1 MTFKTFKLIRRV
13 NRIMVAGNRAEDRS
27 RADRIE
33 ERERMVRL
41 LRDELNIS
49 DRVARAM
56 LRVPRHL
63 FVPPQY
69 SSEAYSD
76 YPLPIGHGQTISAP
90 HMVAIMCELLD
101 LKPGHK
107 VLEVGG
113 GSGYHA
119 AVVAE
124 LVGKDGRVIVI
135 ERIPE
140 LAKRAEKTLR
150 ELGYDNVI
158 VLVGDGS
165 EGCAD
170 YAPYDRIYVTAAAPD
185 IPQPLIEQLKPGGKM
200 VIPVG
205 DAVQELYVV
214 EKDWS
219 GEIRKK
225 RWGSVRFVPLIGK
238 YGFRF

>member
-1 MTFKTFKLIRRV
+1 MKSRF
-13 NRIMVAGNRAEDRS
+13 NRY
-27 RADRIE
+27 E
-33 ERERMVRL
+33 ERKRMVERL
-41 LRDELNIS
+41 KELNIS
-49 DRVARAM
+49 DRVLEAM

-69 SSEAYSD
+69 SREAYSD
-76 YPLPIGHGQTISAP
+76 YPLPIGYGQTISAP
-90 HMVAIMCELLD
+90 HMVAIMCDLLD
-101 LKPGHK
+101 VLPGHK

-124 LVGKDGRVIVI
+124 LVGKNGKVVMI

-140 LAKRAEKTLR
+140 LAERAKNTL
-150 ELGYDNVI
+150 EALGYDNVK
-158 VLVGDGS
+158 VVVGDGS
-165 EGCAD
+165 EG
-170 YAPYDRIYVTAAAPD
+170 YEEEAPYDRIYVTAAAPEV
-185 IPQPLIEQLKPGGKM
+185 PEPLLKQLKPGGKM

-205 DAVQELYVV
+205 DAIQELYVI

-219 GEIRKK
+219 GRIRKK
-225 RWGSVRFVPLIGK
+225 RWGGVRFVPLVGK

>member
-1 MTFKTFKLIRRV
+1 MSGIGERDDRR
-13 NRIMVAGNRAEDRS
+13 
-27 RADRIE
+27 E
-33 ERERMVRL
+33 ERERMVRRL
-41 LRDELNIS
+41 KEEFKIS

-56 LRVPRHL
+56 LKVPRHL
-63 FVPPQY
+63 FVPPEY
-69 SSEAYSD
+69 SREAYAD
-76 YPLPIGHGQTISAP
+76 YPLPIGYGQTISAP

-101 LKPGHK
+101 LRPGHN

-124 LVGKDGRVIVI
+124 LVGKDGRVVMI

-140 LAKRAEKTLR
+140 LAERARKTLK

-165 EGCAD
+165 EGCEE
-170 YAPYDRIYVTAAAPD
+170 YAPYDRIYVTAAAPS
-185 IPQPLIEQLKPGGKM
+185 IPEPLIEQLKPGGKM

-205 DAVQELYVV
+205 DAIQELYVV

-219 GEIRKK
+219 GEIKKK
-225 RWGSVRFVPLIGK
+225 RWGGVRFVPLIGK

>member
-1 MTFKTFKLIRRV
+1 MKSRF
-13 NRIMVAGNRAEDRS
+13 NRY
-27 RADRIE
+27 E
-33 ERERMVRL
+33 ERKRMVERL
-41 LRDELNIS
+41 KELNIR
-49 DRVARAM
+49 DRVLEAM

-69 SSEAYSD
+69 SREAYSD
-76 YPLPIGHGQTISAP
+76 YPLPIGYGQTISAP
-90 HMVAIMCELLD
+90 HMVAIMCDLLD
-101 LKPGHK
+101 VLPGHK

-124 LVGKDGRVIVI
+124 LVGKNGKVVMI

-140 LAKRAEKTLR
+140 LAERAKNTL
-150 ELGYDNVI
+150 EALGYDNVK
-158 VLVGDGS
+158 VVVGDGS
-165 EGCAD
+165 EG
-170 YAPYDRIYVTAAAPD
+170 YEEEAPYDRIYVTAAAPEV
-185 IPQPLIEQLKPGGKM
+185 PEPLLKQLKPGGKM

-205 DAVQELYVV
+205 DAIQELYVI

-219 GEIRKK
+219 GRIRKK
-225 RWGSVRFVPLIGK
+225 RWGGVRFVPLVGK

>member
-1 MTFKTFKLIRRV
+1 MDERF
-13 NRIMVAGNRAEDRS
+13 
-27 RADRIE
+27 E
-33 ERERMVRL
+33 ERKRMVERL
-41 LRDELNIS
+41 KEELNIS

-56 LRVPRHL
+56 LKVPRHL
-63 FVPPQY
+63 FVPPEY
-69 SSEAYSD
+69 SREAYSD
-76 YPLPIGHGQTISAP
+76 YPLPIGYGQTISAP

-101 LKPGHK
+101 LLPGQK

-124 LVGKDGRVIVI
+124 LVGKNGKVIMI

-140 LAKRAEKTLR
+140 LAERARRTLKV
-150 ELGYDNVI
+150 LGYDNVK
-158 VLVGDGS
+158 VVVGDGS
-165 EGCAD
+165 EG
-170 YAPYDRIYVTAAAPD
+170 YAEEMPYDRIYVTAAAPA
-185 IPQPLIEQLKPGGKM
+185 IPKPLVEQLKPGGKM

-205 DAVQELYVV
+205 DAIQELYVV

-219 GEIRKK
+219 GEIKKK
-225 RWGSVRFVPLIGK
+225 RWGGVRFVPLVGK

>member
-1 MTFKTFKLIRRV
+1 MKSRF
-13 NRIMVAGNRAEDRS
+13 NRY
-27 RADRIE
+27 E
-33 ERERMVRL
+33 ERKRMVERL
-41 LRDELNIS
+41 KELNIR
-49 DRVARAM
+49 DRVLEAM

-69 SSEAYSD
+69 SREAYSD
-76 YPLPIGHGQTISAP
+76 YPLPIGYGQTISAP
-90 HMVAIMCELLD
+90 HMVAIMCDLLD
-101 LKPGHK
+101 VLPGHK

-124 LVGKDGRVIVI
+124 LVGKNGKVVMI

-140 LAKRAEKTLR
+140 LAERAKNTL
-150 ELGYDNVI
+150 EALGYDNVK
-158 VLVGDGS
+158 VVVGDGS
-165 EGCAD
+165 EG
-170 YAPYDRIYVTAAAPD
+170 YEEEAPYDRIYVTAAAPEV
-185 IPQPLIEQLKPGGKM
+185 PEPLLKQLKPGGKM

-205 DAVQELYVV
+205 DAIQELYVI

-219 GEIRKK
+219 GRIRKK
-225 RWGSVRFVPLIGK
+225 RWGGVRFVPLIGK